1 MWAESLQRTGC
12 RAAPQSCRPLVVRAL
27 YNLPLGAG
35 RSHVGCER
43 VLGDGRHRH
52 VSKLRLSVRQWLET
66 VSPSLDH
73 PYDAD
78 PLGDDNRVRLLVRR
92 LPV

>member
-27 YNLPLGAG
+27 YNLPLGPGRHTGGAG
-35 RSHVGCER
+35 A
-43 VLGDGRHRH
+43 LGDGRHRH
-52 VSKLRLSVRQWLET
+52 VSKLRLSVQQWLET

-73 PYDAD
+73 PYDAH
-78 PLGDDNRVRLLVRR
+78 PLGDDNRVRLLVRK